1 MSKAISNE
9 KRELIIKHKQAG
21 KTQEDIAKWL
31 EICVRTVRRV
41 WSNYCLT
48 GSYEPKPLNCGRKP
62 LVSDETMREIYEKI
76 KEQPDI
82 TLNELIDKFS
92 LPISES
98 ALCRRLIKFG
108 FTYKKRCSIRPD
120 KSAKM

>member
-1 MSKAISNE
+1 MSKAVSNE

-31 EICVRTVRRV
+31 DICVRTVRRV
-41 WSNYCLT
+41 WSRFCLT
-48 GSYEPKPLNCGRKP
+48 GSYEPQPLNCGRKP
-62 LVSDETMREIYEKI
+62 LVSEETMSEIYAKI

-98 ALCRRLIKFG
+98 ALCRRLIKAG
-108 FTYKKRCSIRPD
+108 FTYKKRCLIRLD